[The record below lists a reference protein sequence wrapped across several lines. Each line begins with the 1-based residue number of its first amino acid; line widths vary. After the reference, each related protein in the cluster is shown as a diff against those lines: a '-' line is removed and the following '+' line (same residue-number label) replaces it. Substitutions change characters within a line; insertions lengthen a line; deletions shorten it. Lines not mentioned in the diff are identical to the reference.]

1 MTLDTVHD
9 SDIGAPRRNERTK
22 EPRSGRASGVEYA
35 TTGWRLFLMRAL
47 FLVAILAVWQF
58 ASGRWVRP
66 VLISRPTDVADT
78 LWNWIRD
85 GSLPEH
91 VWATLQA
98 AILGFLVGTGAG
110 VALGYALAVLRGPS
124 RVVSPFMT
132 ALYTLPRL
140 ALAPLFIMWF
150 GLGLQFKVMFS
161 ATIVFFLVYYTT
173 RQGVEEVPRDMI
185 QAVRIMGGRRRDIAR
200 RVILPS
206 ALIWVLTG
214 VKISVPYALV
224 GVVVGEMLVG
234 DTGLGFLLS
243 QSANRFNPGGL
254 FATIVVLLAIAMILD
269 QVLGRVSDR
278 SLRWKTAG
286 STSKAGTPRE

>member
-1 MTLDTVHD
+1 MTVDTTPD
-9 SDIGAPRRNERTK
+9 RDIELPRVALKTKARGSKNSSGAQF
-22 EPRSGRASGVEYA
+22 A
-35 TTGWRLFLMRAL
+35 TTGWRLLVLQAL
-47 FLVAILAVWQF
+47 FLFCILAAWQF

-66 VLISRPTDVADT
+66 VLISSPTDVADT
-78 LWNWIRD
+78 LWAWIRD
-85 GSLPEH
+85 GSLFGH
-91 VWATLQA
+91 IWATLQA
-98 AILGFLVGTGAG
+98 AILGFLVGTVAG
-110 VALGYALAVLRGPS
+110 IAMGYTLAVLPNAS
-124 RVVSPFMT
+124 RVVGPFMT

-173 RQGVEEVPRDMI
+173 RQGVQEVPRDMI
-185 QAVRIMGGRRRDIAR
+185 QSVRIMGGTRVDIAR
-200 RVILPS
+200 RVVLPS

-269 QVLGRVSDR
+269 QLLTRVTDR
-278 SLRWKTAG
+278 SLRWKAV
-286 STSKAGTPRE
+286 GTNKRGDPPE

>member
-1 MTLDTVHD
+1 MTLDSVQD
-9 SDIGAPRRNERTK
+9 SDIKRPRRDLETRERPS
-22 EPRSGRASGVEYA
+22 PRVSKIDRA
-35 TTGWRLFLMRAL
+35 TTGWRLAVLRAA
-47 FLVAILAVWQF
+47 FLVVVLAGWQL

-66 VLISRPTDVADT
+66 VLVSRPTDVADT
-78 LWNWIRD
+78 LWTWMRD
-85 GSLPEH
+85 GSLLKH

-98 AILGFLVGTGAG
+98 AVLGFIVGTGAG
-110 VALGYALAVLRGPS
+110 VLLGYALAVLRGPS

-161 ATIVFFLVYYTT
+161 ATIVFFLVYFTT

-185 QAVRIMGGRRRDIAR
+185 QAVKVMGGTRRDVAR
-200 RVILPS
+200 RVVLPS

-214 VKISVPYALV
+214 VKISLPYALV

-234 DTGLGFLLS
+234 DSGLGFLLS

-269 QVLGRVSDR
+269 QTLSRLSDR

-286 STSKAGTPRE
+286 SSSAGAIRE